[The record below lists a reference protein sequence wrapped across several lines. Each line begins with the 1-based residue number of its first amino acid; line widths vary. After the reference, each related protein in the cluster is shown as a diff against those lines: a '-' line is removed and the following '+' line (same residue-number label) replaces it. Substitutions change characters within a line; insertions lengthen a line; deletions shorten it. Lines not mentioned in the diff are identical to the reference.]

1 MSKLWHLYNLY
12 GFDLFLN
19 LVVHDSMHILLLCL
33 FKMCV
38 ANLKEVY
45 HGQGPKLNITLR
57 EVKKT
62 NHEISRDDNRF
73 TLIIT

>member
-1 MSKLWHLYNLY
+1 
-12 GFDLFLN
+12 
-19 LVVHDSMHILLLCL
+19 
-33 FKMCV
+33 MCV